1 MILLFPMLKKYLIY
15 SLIIYYIQLFILLN
29 SNTGGKSKILS
40 MYLKR
45 LFKKKLICKYYQ
57 RCN

>member
-29 SNTGGKSKILS
+29 SNAGGKSKI
-40 MYLKR
+40 
-45 LFKKKLICKYYQ
+45 
-57 RCN
+57 